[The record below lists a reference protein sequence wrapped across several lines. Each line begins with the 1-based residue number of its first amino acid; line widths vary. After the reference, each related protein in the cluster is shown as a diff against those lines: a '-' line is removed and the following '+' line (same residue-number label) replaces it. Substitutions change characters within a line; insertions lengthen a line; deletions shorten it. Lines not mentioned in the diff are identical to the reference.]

1 MIKTLK
7 EKISLVYLCLVI
19 SIAIVGAVSV
29 INLYRLSGTIDGLM
43 SNNYKSLSIVSNMME
58 AIERQDSAILI
69 YMNVDRQK
77 GIDLFTSNSNLFLKW
92 FNDEVNN
99 ITEEGEKEYV
109 HKIKEYYSEYIK
121 SFSELKE
128 IRNNQGLNNAV
139 DFYNFKIM
147 PDFNKLKL
155 EMHDLSHLNEKSM
168 FRGKDKATQTAKQ
181 SMYATLI
188 LSTVTVISGF
198 LLSNYFINRFLSPIY
213 TLKKSIKLVK
223 AGDLDQQI
231 NISSKDEIGELAQEF
246 NNMTRRLQQYEKS
259 TMGNL
264 MSEKNKT
271 LGIVKSISDPLIV
284 LDTNYKIVLLND
296 AFEKFFEIFED
307 RVVNR
312 YFSEVIS
319 NSELFEHISSVLDS
333 KEEYKDKIIQI
344 QSDGDYYYNVV
355 VATVKDNDMNVTG
368 LIVAFQNVTQLK
380 RLERVKTDFVATI
393 SHELKTPLTS
403 IVMGTSMILDESMG
417 SLNEDQKSVMN
428 TIREDEIR
436 LSNLVNELLEL
447 SKIESEKAIF
457 NIVPCSID
465 IIIDN
470 SLKQFYEQ
478 AEQKGVSLNYVH
490 DENLPR
496 VCADFQ
502 KVTWVINNLIT
513 NALKYTN
520 AGDEIC
526 VSANVK
532 EGKMFVSVK
541 DTGAGIP
548 KEFQDKIFE
557 KFVQVKG
564 QDMEVRGTGL
574 GLAIV
579 KEIIETHEGDIWC
592 ESKLDEGSNFVFTL
606 LLSEKEKLR

>member
-19 SIAIVGAVSV
+19 FIALVGAVSV
-29 INLYRLSGTIDGLM
+29 VDLYRLSGAINGLM
-43 SNNYKSLSIVSNMME
+43 SNNYKSLKIVSNMME
-58 AIERQDSAILI
+58 AAERQDSAMLI
-69 YMNVDRQK
+69 YINGDRQK
-77 GIDLFTSNSNLFLKW
+77 GIDLFTDNSNVFLKW

-99 ITEEGEKEYV
+99 ITEGGEKEYV
-109 HKIKEYYSEYIK
+109 HKINIFYKEYMK
-121 SFSELKE
+121 SFSELQE
-128 IRNNQGLNNAV
+128 MRNGQGLDKAI
-139 DFYNFKIM
+139 DFYNNKIM

-155 EMHDLSHLNEKSM
+155 EMHDLSLLNEKSM
-168 FRGKDKATQTAKQ
+168 FKGKDKATKDAKR

-188 LSTVTVISGF
+188 LSAITVISGF
-198 LLSNYFINRFLSPIY
+198 LLSNFFINRFLTPIY
-213 TLKKSIKLVK
+213 TLTKSIKLVR
-223 AGDLDQQI
+223 AGDLDQHI
-231 NISSKDEIGELAQEF
+231 NISSKDEIGDLAQEF
-246 NNMTRRLQQYEKS
+246 NNMTIRLKQYEQS
-259 TMGNL
+259 TLGNL

-271 LGIVKSISDPLIV
+271 LAIVKSISDPLIV

-296 AFEKFFEIFED
+296 ACEKFFEIHEEE
-307 RVVNR
+307 VVNK
-312 YFSEVIS
+312 YFLEVIS
-319 NSELFEHISSVLDS
+319 NGELFEHISSVLDT

-344 QSDGDYYYNVV
+344 HSDEDYYYNVV
-355 VATVKDNDMNVTG
+355 VTTVKGNDINVTG

-393 SHELKTPLTS
+393 SHEFKTPLTS

-457 NIVPCSID
+457 NIMSCSID

-470 SLKQFYEQ
+470 TLKHFYEQ
-478 AEQKGVSLNYVH
+478 AEQKGVNLYYEH
-490 DENLPR
+490 GDNLPR
-496 VCADFQ
+496 VYADFE
-502 KVTWVINNLIT
+502 KITWVINNLIT

-526 VSANVK
+526 VSAYEND
-532 EGKMFVSVK
+532 GKMLVSVK

-548 KEFQDKIFE
+548 TEFQDKIFE
-557 KFVQVKG
+557 KFVQAKS

-579 KEIIETHEGDIWC
+579 KEIIETHEGHIWC
-592 ESKLDEGSNFVFTL
+592 ESKLDAGSNFVFTL
-606 LLSEKEKLR
+606 LLSDKEKLK